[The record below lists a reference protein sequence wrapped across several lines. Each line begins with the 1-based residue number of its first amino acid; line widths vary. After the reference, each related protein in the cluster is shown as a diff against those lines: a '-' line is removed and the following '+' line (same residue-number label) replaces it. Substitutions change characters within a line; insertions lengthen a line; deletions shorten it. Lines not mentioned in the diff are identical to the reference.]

1 MVLDNRSGPRPQQ
14 HNVKT
19 AIFGALSVWAMAFGI
34 DQSLGLYR
42 SETNSSFSDRRSAI
56 TFDETAKTGSVITT
70 INIAWLSIRSVTS
83 QALGTKYFNAKNHPA
98 AIYEEQISHIKADH
112 YASTGTLTLKGQT
125 IPAEFAFDLT
135 ILDGLATM
143 PGAIRIDRTDFC
155 IGADDE
161 GMLGFGVDV
170 SLNLTAAR

>member
-1 MVLDNRSGPRPQQ
+1 M
-14 HNVKT
+14 
-19 AIFGALSVWAMAFGI
+19 ALGI

-42 SETNSSFSDRRSAI
+42 SETNGSFSDRRSAI

-83 QALGTKYFNAKNHPA
+83 QARGAEYFDATNHPT
-98 AIYEEQISHIKADH
+98 AIYEEQISHIKADQ

-125 IPAEFAFDLT
+125 IPAEFTFDLT
-135 ILDGLATM
+135 IVDGLATV
-143 PGAIRIDRTDFC
+143 PGAIRLDRTDFG
-155 IGADDE
+155 IGAADE

-170 SLNLTAAR
+170 SLIPNSCALSY